1 MHALILGVS
10 AAMLIT
16 CAGVAI
22 GQTALPH
29 YGTLADAPKDASAI
43 MDASRQVVAKLRS
56 LSYAAKVSGE
66 GALAGKVPSHTAEVS
81 ASKAEAGGWKLAA
94 KGAQTG
100 GEESKPVTFE
110 IGYDG
115 VTARAL
121 HELEKVVNEKTV
133 QEWND
138 LPTFFATQ
146 SARPV
151 VAWEMLDEKGMD
163 SGGKMP
169 EYVGQEKVG
178 GEVCDVVMV
187 GTAAEHGTKYYLSQA
202 DHLPRRI
209 DRFESVAEGAAPGVR
224 RLEISDL
231 RLDEKSTAG
240 RYTISAPDGYAIR
253 VAKRERPAAKG
264 GDAPAQMLGDPDD
277 TRGRL
282 AKRGQVNEGDM
293 APAFDLPDPS
303 GKRVTLESLKGK
315 VVVIDF
321 WGTWCPWCV
330 KAMPQVQKVHEKY
343 IDKGVMVLGFD
354 VDAPGAKPVEFMAR
368 NKLTYTTLLNADDAA
383 KDFKVNAFPTL
394 FVLDQTGKVIMK
406 EEGFSP
412 NLFENV
418 SKAIEGALE
427 K

>member
-1 MHALILGVS
+1 MNACIRALT
-10 AAMLIT
+10 AAMVVGT
-16 CAGVAI
+16 AGIVFAQAAPSRQ
-22 GQTALPH
+22 GAS
-29 YGTLADAPKDASAI
+29 AEAPKDAGAI
-43 MDASRQVVAKLRS
+43 LDASRQAVAKVRS

-66 GALAGKVPSHTAEVS
+66 GSLAGKVPSHTAEVS
-81 ASKAEAGGWKLAA
+81 ASRAEAGGWKLAA
-94 KGAQTG
+94 KGAQSG
-100 GEESKPVTFE
+100 GEGSKPVAFE

-121 HELEKVVNEKTV
+121 HEDDKMINEKTV

-151 VAWEMLDEKGMD
+151 VAWEMLDEKAMD
-163 SGGKMP
+163 AGKEGP
-169 EYVGQEKVG
+169 KYIGQEKIA
-178 GEVCDVVMV
+178 GETCDVVMV
-187 GTAAEHGTKYYLSQA
+187 GTEADHGTKYYLSQA

-209 DRFESVAEGAAPGVR
+209 DRFESAAEGAAPGVR
-224 RLEISDL
+224 RLELSNL
-231 RLDEKSTAG
+231 KLDEKSVAG
-240 RYTISAPDGYAIR
+240 AYTISAPEGYAIR

-264 GDAPAQMLGDPDD
+264 GGEPGQKLGDPDD
-277 TRGRL
+277 TRGHL

-293 APAFDLPDPS
+293 APAFDLKDPS
-303 GKRVTLESLKGK
+303 GKSVTLESLKGK

-330 KAMPQVQKVHEKY
+330 KAMPQVQKVHEKFQGK
-343 IDKGVMVLGFD
+343 DVVVLGFD
-354 VDAPGAKPVEFMAR
+354 VDAPGAKPVEFMKR

-383 KDFKVNAFPTL
+383 KDFKVSGFPTL

-412 NLFENV
+412 NLFESV
-418 SKAIEGALE
+418 SKAIDGALA